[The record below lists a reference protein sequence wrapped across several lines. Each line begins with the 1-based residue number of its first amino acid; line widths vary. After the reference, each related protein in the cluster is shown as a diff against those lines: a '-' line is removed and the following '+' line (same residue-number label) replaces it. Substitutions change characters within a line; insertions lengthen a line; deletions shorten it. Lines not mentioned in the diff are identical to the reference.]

1 MTVDP
6 VITLIAQLAIGW
18 LFLFGALHKVRDIGQ
33 FKRVLMAYR
42 LLPDAAISPA
52 AWIVAMTEVVLGFA
66 AIARLPWAF
75 LAAAIVLGGYA
86 LAMLVNLLRGRRFID
101 CGCGGDSQPITWG
114 LIVRNTILV
123 GVCGIALVESTTRT
137 FGWVDLGSVGFG
149 VIVCGLIYGAVNQL
163 LAAQA
168 RLEEWV

>member
-1 MTVDP
+1 MVDP
-6 VITLIAQLAIGW
+6 VIVLIAQLAIGW

-42 LLPDAAISPA
+42 LLPEAVISPA
-52 AWIVAMTEVVLGFA
+52 AWMVATAEVLLGFA
-66 AIARLPWAF
+66 ALAQVPVAF
-75 LAAAIVLGGYA
+75 VAGGAVLCVYA

-114 LIVRNTILV
+114 LIARNSILV
-123 GVCGIALVESTTRT
+123 AVCGLALVEPAARS
-137 FGWVDLGSVGFG
+137 FGWIDLGSVGFG
-149 VIVCGLIYGAVNQL
+149 VIVCGLIYGAVNQV